1 MSCDHLVGIQG
12 ETVSVNQEPLAE
24 LFDADSS
31 IVCVSAISV
40 QHLEPNGG
48 IVIAAGCADG
58 SFCVWNLHGDGGML
72 VHPDNRLSPSKLLIS
87 PLLVAVVFAQ

>member
-1 MSCDHLVGIQG
+1 MLLVVEVLVGGVLNIFVPRGFHLSFLIQG
-12 ETVSVNQEPLAE
+12 ETVSVDREPLAE

-58 SFCVWNLHGDGGML
+58 SFCVWNLHGDGG
-72 VHPDNRLSPSKLLIS
+72 KLRCS
-87 PLLVAVVFAQ
+87 S

>member
-1 MSCDHLVGIQG
+1 M
-12 ETVSVNQEPLAE
+12 AE

-31 IVCVSAISV
+31 IVCVSAVSV

-58 SFCVWNLHGDGGML
+58 SFCVWNLHGDGGMSKSCL
-72 VHPDNRLSPSKLLIS
+72 VSCLYI
-87 PLLVAVVFAQ
+87 LVAG